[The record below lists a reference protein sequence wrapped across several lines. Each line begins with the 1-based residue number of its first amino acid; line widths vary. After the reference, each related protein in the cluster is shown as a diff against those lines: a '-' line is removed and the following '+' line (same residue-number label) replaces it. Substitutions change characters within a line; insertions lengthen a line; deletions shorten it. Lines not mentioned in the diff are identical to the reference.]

1 MALPK
6 IDVNIILKLPLW
18 QKGLILG
25 VVWLALGGGFYY
37 FLYSYK
43 LAEKNTLSAKLEE
56 LKNETAK
63 KQRLVADLPRFRK
76 EKEELDSQLKM
87 ALEQLPNE
95 KEIANLLENISDAAR
110 GARLDILTFKPGKE
124 TPKGFYAEVPID
136 MKIEGEYNSLIS
148 FFEKVAGLPR
158 IVNMSNLNISSG
170 KEAKGEI
177 VLSATFAATTF
188 KFIPQPEAPPGA
200 KK

>member
-1 MALPK
+1 MSPLPK
-6 IDVNIILKLPLW
+6 IDANTLLKMPLW
-18 QKGLILG
+18 QKVLMLG
-25 VVWLALGGGFYY
+25 VVWLVLCGVFYY
-37 FLYSYK
+37 FLYSDK
-43 LAEKNTLSAKLEE
+43 LAERNTLSAKLEE
-56 LKNETAK
+56 LKNESAK
-63 KQRLVADLPRFRK
+63 KQKLAADLPRFKK
-76 EKEELDSQLKM
+76 EKEELNSQLQL

-110 GARLDILTFKPGKE
+110 GARLYILTFKPGKE
-124 TPKGFYAEVPID
+124 TPRGFYAEVPID

-158 IVNMSNLNISSG
+158 IVNMNNLNITSG
-170 KEAKGEI
+170 KEVKGEI

-188 KFIPQPEAPPGA
+188 KFIPQPEA

>member
-1 MALPK
+1 MSPLPK
-6 IDVNIILKLPLW
+6 IDANTLLKMPLW
-18 QKGLILG
+18 QKVAVLG
-25 VVWLALGGGFYY
+25 VVWLLLGGVFYY
-37 FLYSYK
+37 FLYSDK
-43 LAEKNTLSAKLEE
+43 LAERNTLSAKLEE
-56 LKNETAK
+56 LKNESAK
-63 KQRLVADLPRFRK
+63 KQKLAADLPRFKK
-76 EKEELDSQLKM
+76 EKEELNSQLQL

-110 GARLDILTFKPGKE
+110 GARLYILTFKPGKE
-124 TPKGFYAEVPID
+124 TPRGFYAEVPID

-158 IVNMSNLNISSG
+158 IVNMNNLNITSG
-170 KEAKGEI
+170 KEVKGEI

-188 KFIPQPEAPPGA
+188 KFIPQPEA

>member
-1 MALPK
+1 MSPLPK
-6 IDVNIILKLPLW
+6 IDANTLLKMPLW
-18 QKGLILG
+18 QKVVVLG
-25 VVWLALGGGFYY
+25 VVWLLLGGVFYY
-37 FLYSYK
+37 FLYSDK
-43 LAEKNTLSAKLEE
+43 LAERNTLSAKLEE
-56 LKNETAK
+56 LKNESAK
-63 KQRLVADLPRFRK
+63 KQKLAADLPRFKK
-76 EKEELDSQLKM
+76 EKEELNSQLQL

-110 GARLDILTFKPGKE
+110 GARLYILTFKPGKE
-124 TPKGFYAEVPID
+124 TPRGFYAEVPID

-158 IVNMSNLNISSG
+158 IVNMSNLNITSG
-170 KEAKGEI
+170 KEVKGEI

-188 KFIPQPEAPPGA
+188 KFIPQPEA

>member
-1 MALPK
+1 MSPLQK
-6 IDVNIILKLPLW
+6 IDANTLLKMPLW
-18 QKGLILG
+18 QKVVVLG
-25 VVWLALGGGFYY
+25 VVWLLLGGVFYY
-37 FLYSYK
+37 FLYSDK
-43 LAEKNTLSAKLEE
+43 LAERNTLNAKLEG
-56 LKNETAK
+56 LKNESAK
-63 KQRLVADLPRFRK
+63 KQKLAADLPRFKK
-76 EKEELDSQLKM
+76 EKEELNSQLQL

-110 GARLDILTFKPGKE
+110 GARLYILTFKPGKE
-124 TPKGFYAEVPID
+124 TPRGFYAEVPID

-158 IVNMSNLNISSG
+158 IVNMSNLNITSG
-170 KEAKGEI
+170 KEVKGEI

-188 KFIPQPEAPPGA
+188 KFIPQPEA

>member
-1 MALPK
+1 MSPLPK
-6 IDVNIILKLPLW
+6 IDANTLLKMPLW
-18 QKGLILG
+18 QKVVVLG
-25 VVWLALGGGFYY
+25 VVWLLLGGVFYY
-37 FLYSYK
+37 FLYSDK
-43 LAEKNTLSAKLEE
+43 LAERNTLNAKLEG
-56 LKNETAK
+56 LKNESAK
-63 KQRLVADLPRFRK
+63 KQKLAADLPRFKK
-76 EKEELDSQLKM
+76 EKEELNSQLQL

-110 GARLDILTFKPGKE
+110 GARLYILTFKPGRE
-124 TPKGFYAEVPID
+124 TPRGFYAEVPID

-158 IVNMSNLNISSG
+158 IVNMSNLNITSG
-170 KEAKGEI
+170 KEVKGEI

-188 KFIPQPEAPPGA
+188 KFIPQPEA